1 MSALFPPA
9 LITAVCAARWSMTS
23 VAIAARHGITRNQV
37 WHLWHTHRGLIP
49 AQPPTV
55 DGDGA
60 VPPGLLTVLY
70 RALTD
75 AGDRGLTVDD
85 IAAVTCAGRPPASY
99 ARATRQ
105 RLSSLRVR
113 LPEGMIVPAPGDRY
127 ALARVEAAERTPPPP
142 ARPAG
147 LAESFGVTAVERRI
161 GDAVVS
167 LARVRFLDGVRA

>member
-9 LITAVCAARWSMTS
+9 LITAVCSARWSMTS
-23 VAIAARHGITRNQV
+23 AAIAARHGITRNQV

-49 AQPPTV
+49 ARPPTV

-75 AGDRGLTVDD
+75 AGDRGLTVDE
-85 IAAVTCAGRPPASY
+85 IVALTYVGRPPADF
-99 ARATRQ
+99 ARVTRK

-113 LPEGMIVPAPGDRY
+113 LPEGSIVPVPGDRY
-127 ALARVEAAERTPPPP
+127 ALARVEAAERVAPPPE
-142 ARPAG
+142 RPAG

-161 GDAVVS
+161 GDTMVS
-167 LARVRFLDGVRA
+167 LARVRFLDGARQ

>member
-1 MSALFPPA
+1 MSTLFPPA
-9 LITAVCAARWSMTS
+9 LITAVCSARWSMTS
-23 VAIAARHGITRNQV
+23 AAIAARHGITRNQV

-49 AQPPTV
+49 ARPPTI

-75 AGDRGLTVDD
+75 AGDRGLTVDE
-85 IAAVTCAGRPPASY
+85 IAAVTYAGRPPASY

-113 LPEGMIVPAPGDRY
+113 LPEGSIVPVPGDRY
-127 ALARVEAAERTPPPP
+127 ALARVEEQVPVAPQPE
-142 ARPAG
+142 RPAG
-147 LAESFGVTAVERRI
+147 LAESFGVTAVERRV
-161 GDAVVS
+161 GDATVS

>member
-9 LITAVCAARWSMTS
+9 LITAVCSARWSMTS
-23 VAIAARHGITRNQV
+23 AAIAARHGITRNQV

-49 AQPPTV
+49 ARPPTV

-75 AGDRGLTVDD
+75 AGDQGLTIDE
-85 IAAVTCAGRPPASY
+85 IAALTYAGRPPASY
-99 ARATRQ
+99 ARATQQ

-113 LPEGMIVPAPGDRY
+113 LPDGSIVPVPGDRY
-127 ALARVEAAERTPPPP
+127 VLARVEAAERVAPPPERSVP
-142 ARPAG
+142 
-147 LAESFGVTAVERRI
+147 LAESFGIAVVERRV
-161 GDAVVS
+161 GDTVVS